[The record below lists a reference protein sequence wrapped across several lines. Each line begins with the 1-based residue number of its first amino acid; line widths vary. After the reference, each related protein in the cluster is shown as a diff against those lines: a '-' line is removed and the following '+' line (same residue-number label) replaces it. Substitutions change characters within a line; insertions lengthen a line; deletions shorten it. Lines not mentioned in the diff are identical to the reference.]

1 MNIHII
7 GGGAIGLFF
16 ASQWSSYHQ
25 VTVQA
30 RTKEQAK
37 RLETDGIRVIE
48 NNQESVHIVKTAKSA
63 PVETNLVVV
72 AVKQYHLNDVLKE
85 LPDVRSLLFIQ
96 NGLSHLKQIQPL
108 SNRNIY
114 AASVTHGIAKIDER
128 TIRVNGRDTTKMAS
142 VKGGHKEISCVL
154 GTPGFSFQWE
164 PDVYEML
171 VEKMAA
177 NTVINPLTALLN
189 VKNGELVENSEYCEA
204 VETLC
209 EEFSSVFPYKTIEA
223 VTQSDFDICRKTAP
237 NESSMLSDV
246 KAGRMTELN
255 AIVGALLDEA
265 ARNNVQV
272 PAFSILYN
280 LVKGKTPDFNTK

>member
-1 MNIHII
+1 
-7 GGGAIGLFF
+7 
-16 ASQWSSYHQ
+16 
-25 VTVQA
+25 
-30 RTKEQAK
+30 
-37 RLETDGIRVIE
+37 
-48 NNQESVHIVKTAKSA
+48 
-63 PVETNLVVV
+63 
-72 AVKQYHLNDVLKE
+72 
-85 LPDVRSLLFIQ
+85 
-96 NGLSHLKQIQPL
+96 
-108 SNRNIY
+108 
-114 AASVTHGIAKIDER
+114 
-128 TIRVNGRDTTKMAS
+128 
-142 VKGGHKEISCVL
+142 
-154 GTPGFSFQWE
+154 
-164 PDVYEML
+164 ML

-189 VKNGELVENSEYCEA
+189 VKNGELVENSEYRAA

-209 EEFSSVFPYKTIEA
+209 EEFSAVFPYKTKEA
-223 VTQSDFDICRKTAP
+223 VTQSVFDICRKTAP